1 VRFGA
6 AVAAGIGMLCARPV
20 GAQSPTA
27 IPRFERVSVEPSRSA
42 DSRRDT
48 RFEPEGRWRA
58 TNFTLRELIELAY
71 QGHGFD
77 RREVSGGPAWIDSQ
91 RFDVTARAPH
101 DHVYE
106 RDGFPRQTW
115 LMLRAALA
123 EKFELRVR
131 AETQERPVHE
141 LARVNVDG
149 QLGPGLRRSEVDC
162 AETMMALARG
172 DRPTRPDCG
181 FAPYSG
187 RLVGTAVTMPSLASV
202 LSLTLDR
209 VVVDRTGLEGVFDV
223 ELEGVEFRA
232 PGPSG
237 PSNRPSDTRES
248 VFTTLPKQLGLRLE
262 PRNGRVET
270 IVVERAEKP
279 TPE

>member
-71 QGHGFD
+71 QRHGFD
-77 RREVSGGPAWIDSQ
+77 RREVSGGPAWIDSE
-91 RFDVTARAPH
+91 RFDVTARAAQ
-101 DHVYE
+101 DHVFE

-123 EKFELRVR
+123 EKFKLGVAPTCRSGRFTSSR
-131 AETQERPVHE
+131 ARTRT
-141 LARVNVDG
+141 ARWAPAFVD
-149 QLGPGLRRSEVDC
+149 RRSI
-162 AETMMALARG
+162 
-172 DRPTRPDCG
+172 
-181 FAPYSG
+181 AP
-187 RLVGTAVTMPSLASV
+187 R
-202 LSLTLDR
+202 R
-209 VVVDRTGLEGVFDV
+209 
-223 ELEGVEFRA
+223 
-232 PGPSG
+232 
-237 PSNRPSDTRES
+237 
-248 VFTTLPKQLGLRLE
+248 
-262 PRNGRVET
+262 
-270 IVVERAEKP
+270 
-279 TPE
+279 